1 MKGTEK
7 KTNRKI
13 LLMFIGFVVM
23 LFLTIVFNGIA
34 GKQDKESLGT
44 KVSVRV
50 TDIKVRAGGLRAGSL
65 SVTVSYKGEEY
76 KLKGVPSGQHFQMK
90 SSKNFRTP
98 VSAIL
103 YNGKLYYDATS
114 IMLVADQI
122 YYIFLMTTFVLLVL
136 ICGHYMGAIKIE

>member
-13 LLMFIGFVVM
+13 LLMLIAFVVM
-23 LFLTIVFNGIA
+23 LFLTIVLNGIA
-34 GKQDKESLGT
+34 RKQDKESLGT

-76 KLKGVPSGQHFQMK
+76 KLKGVPSG
-90 SSKNFRTP
+90 
-98 VSAIL
+98 
-103 YNGKLYYDATS
+103 
-114 IMLVADQI
+114 
-122 YYIFLMTTFVLLVL
+122 
-136 ICGHYMGAIKIE
+136 